1 MTQRP
6 DQLTFTQKLQLH
18 WNGLLSSVLHLWVKA
33 QVLPDEDGQTG
44 VPPGPPVC
52 YVLADYSRASLL
64 ILDKACIDL
73 GIDRPLLPISTLE
86 AHYPRA
92 YACLRRMRGL
102 FVQRPDPRRSSEML
116 ARLVEFCDQHPGVDI
131 QLVPVTVLVGRA
143 PDKVDGFAKVLFS
156 ESWEVIGRFRRFMS
170 TIMNGRD
177 TVVQFSKPI
186 SLLELSNE
194 GLGAPRSVRKVS
206 RLLRTHFRLVKSAMI
221 GPDLSH
227 RRTMIDSVL
236 QAPAVQ
242 DAIKDKAGREGISEQ
257 EAGELALEYA
267 LEITANYSYGFVRI
281 AYFLL
286 NWFLQKVYG
295 ETRVYHFE
303 RFKREALDHTI
314 IYVPCHRSHADY
326 ILISFLLYVRGL
338 AVPHIAAGVNLN
350 LPVVGSLL
358 RKGGAF
364 YLRRTFRSQKL
375 YSAVFSE
382 YVSHILAQGMPIEY
396 FIEGTRSRTGRL
408 LPPKGGML
416 AMTIRA
422 YLRQP
427 VKPVMFQPVYI
438 GYEKLLEG
446 SSYTHELSGK
456 AKEKESLGDLL
467 KVHKLLKQNHGEAHV
482 SFGQPV
488 FLDDLLTEFDAD
500 WRDKGEPDD
509 KPSWMTPMVNT
520 LGDRIMR
527 SINASADV
535 NPVNLLATILLST
548 PRHSMGEIALRDQV
562 TLYQALLRDAPLGAQ
577 ITITERDPIE
587 VVGHGFD
594 LGLLTR
600 VEHQLGDIIRL
611 VPEQAVGMTYFRNN
625 TAHLFALPS
634 LIACCFL
641 RQRSITRAHLQRI
654 VTDIYPFLRAELYLP
669 WPEEQAVEILNE
681 YLDVMARMG
690 LLSFSESRR
699 SVLRAEGGTREAGQV
714 NLLARSLL
722 TTLERYYIT
731 LAVLAKNGSG
741 SLNRLQLE
749 RLCILTAQRI
759 SLLQEFDAPE
769 FYDRSLFR
777 QFIQELRRREVL
789 VGNEHDRLE
798 FDERLAR
805 MSNDARLFLEK
816 GIRHGIIEV
825 APQALSEAQTEPDA
839 ATEAQ

>member
-1 MTQRP
+1 MSQSL
-6 DQLTFTQKLQLH
+6 DQLSLTQKLKLQWFGMLRT
-18 WNGLLSSVLHLWVKA
+18 VLDLWVKA
-33 QVLPDEDGQTG
+33 QIIPDEDGNNGIPAGTA
-44 VPPGPPVC
+44 VC
-52 YVLADYSRASLL
+52 YVMGDYALSSAL
-64 ILDKACIDL
+64 ILEQSCIDL
-73 GIDRPLLPISTLE
+73 KIDRPLRPMSTLE
-86 AHYPRA
+86 GTASRSFA
-92 YACLRRMRGL
+92 ALRRRRGL
-102 FVQRPDPRRSSEML
+102 FIRHTDPRRNSDML
-116 ARLVEFCDQHPGVDI
+116 ASLIALVDENPDMEI

-143 PDKVDGFAKVLFS
+143 PDKVDGFAKVMFS
-156 ESWEVIGRFRRFMS
+156 ESWEVMGRFRRLMS
-170 TIMNGRD
+170 TIINGRD
-177 TVVQFSKPI
+177 TVIQFGKPI
-186 SLLELSNE
+186 SLRSLMAE
-194 GLGAPRSVRKVS
+194 GLGPGRSLRKVS
-206 RLLRTHFRLVKSAMI
+206 RLLRIQFRQVRAAVI

-236 QAPAVQ
+236 QSDDVQ
-242 DAIKDKAGREGISEQ
+242 KAIQEKATRDKISVDQ
-257 EAGELALEYA
+257 ARDQAQEYA
-267 LEITANYSYGFVRI
+267 LEITANYSYAFVRI
-281 AYFLL
+281 AYFIL

-295 ETRVYHFE
+295 ETRVYHFD
-303 RFKREALDHTI
+303 RFKREALDHEV

-422 YLRQP
+422 YLSSP
-427 VKPVMFQPVYI
+427 VRPVMFQPVYI

-456 AKEKESLGDLL
+456 AKQKESLGDLL
-467 KVHKLLKQNHGEAHV
+467 KVHKLLKKNHGEAHV
-482 SFGQPV
+482 SFGKAV
-488 FLDDLLTEFDAD
+488 FLDDLLTEFEPD
-500 WRDKGEPDD
+500 WREKGMPAE
-509 KPSWMTPMVNT
+509 KPSWMTPMVNQ
-520 LGDRIMR
+520 LGDRVMR
-527 SINASADV
+527 AINASADV
-535 NPVNLLATILLST
+535 NPVNLLATVLLST
-548 PRHSMGEIALRDQV
+548 PRHAMGEQALREQIAL
-562 TLYQALLRDAPLGAQ
+562 YQSLLAQAPLGGE
-577 ITITERDPIE
+577 ITVTERDPQEIIS
-587 VVGHGFD
+587 HGFN
-594 LGLLTR
+594 LGLLDR

-634 LIACCFL
+634 LIGCCFL
-641 RQRSITRAHLQRI
+641 RQRITSRQHLQRI
-654 VTDIYPFLRAELYLP
+654 VTDIYPFLRAEFYMP
-669 WPEEQAVEILNE
+669 WHEDEIVQVLEQ
-681 YLDVMARMG
+681 YLDIMARLG
-690 LLSFSESRR
+690 VLSFSENRQNL
-699 SVLRAEGGTREAGQV
+699 LRAAGGSREAGQIS
-714 NLLARSLL
+714 LMARSLL

-741 SLNRLQLE
+741 TLNRQQLE

-759 SLLQEFDAPE
+759 SLLQEFEAPE

-777 QFIQELRRREVL
+777 QFIQELRRRQVL
-789 VGNEHDRLE
+789 IGNEHDRLE
-798 FDERLAR
+798 FGERLDR
-805 MSNDARLFLEK
+805 MSDDSRLFLEK

-825 APQALSEAQTEPDA
+825 APQALAETTTTE
-839 ATEAQ
+839 